1 MPMRKRKKEIEAVN
15 IFLIF
20 HFFSFVFTE
29 ILCSIFSNFSSKTEF
44 FGELKRNRVGRE
56 NFMYYLLYR
65 ENRGVNDLMETLDNG
80 LLIFE
85 QTMWAIIL

>member
-1 MPMRKRKKEIEAVN
+1 
-15 IFLIF
+15 
-20 HFFSFVFTE
+20 
-29 ILCSIFSNFSSKTEF
+29 
-44 FGELKRNRVGRE
+44 VGRE

-65 ENRGVNDLMETLDNG
+65 ENRGVNDLMETLDIVDNG

>member
-1 MPMRKRKKEIEAVN
+1 MYAYEGKKRNRSSKYFPN
-15 IFLIF
+15 
-20 HFFSFVFTE
+20 FSALYLPKFYVQF
-29 ILCSIFSNFSSKTEF
+29 FSNFSSKTEF

>member
-1 MPMRKRKKEIEAVN
+1 
-15 IFLIF
+15 L
-20 HFFSFVFTE
+20 
-29 ILCSIFSNFSSKTEF
+29 NFSSKTEF

>member
-1 MPMRKRKKEIEAVN
+1 M
-15 IFLIF
+15 
-20 HFFSFVFTE
+20 
-29 ILCSIFSNFSSKTEF
+29 
-44 FGELKRNRVGRE
+44 GRE

>member
-1 MPMRKRKKEIEAVN
+1 MYAYEEKKRNRSSKYFPN
-15 IFLIF
+15 
-20 HFFSFVFTE
+20 FSALYLPKFYVQF
-29 ILCSIFSNFSSKTEF
+29 FSNFSSKTEF